1 MSRES
6 RVVSG
11 IRDILES
18 HGLYVIN
25 IFGGA
30 TTGLDGQP
38 DLVTMDT
45 TGRFV
50 GIEVKPNGEKPTP
63 NQYRRLIDIIE
74 SGGRGIVGYDD
85 FNFSDFENSS
95 IERVVITNDDG
106 DEYILA
112 GTNFNRTIEI
122 VIDKETTQND

>member
-30 TTGLDGQP
+30 TTGLDGN
-38 DLVTMDT
+38 D
-45 TGRFV
+45 GH
-50 GIEVKPNGEKPTP
+50 
-63 NQYRRLIDIIE
+63 YRKICWY
-74 SGGRGIVGYDD
+74 RG
-85 FNFSDFENSS
+85 
-95 IERVVITNDDG
+95 
-106 DEYILA
+106 
-112 GTNFNRTIEI
+112 
-122 VIDKETTQND
+122 